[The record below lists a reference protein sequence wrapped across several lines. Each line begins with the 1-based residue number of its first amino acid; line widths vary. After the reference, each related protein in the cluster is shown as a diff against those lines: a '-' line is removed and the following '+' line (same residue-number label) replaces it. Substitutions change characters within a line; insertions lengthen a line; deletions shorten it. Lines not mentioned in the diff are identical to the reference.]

1 MPADQ
6 WPLFELVVS
15 EIDDCHYRLHM
26 NLDLLQF
33 DVQSFKVMMDD
44 LAQVWRGETL
54 APLAITFRDYV
65 MAEQA
70 RRQTSAWHDAWD
82 YWQEKLP
89 QLPLA
94 PELPV
99 VETPPETPHFTTF
112 KSTIGKTEW
121 QAVKQRWQQQGVTPS
136 AALLTLFAAT
146 LERWSRT
153 TTFTLNLT
161 FFNRQPIHP
170 QINQLIGDFTS
181 VTLVDFNFSAPVTL
195 QEQMQQTQQ
204 RLWQNMA
211 HSEMNGV
218 EVIREL
224 GRLRGSQRQPLMP
237 VVFTSMLGMTL
248 EGMTIDQAMSHL
260 FGEPCYVFT
269 QTPQVWLDHQV
280 MESDGELMF
289 SWYCMDN
296 VLEPGAAEAM
306 FNDYCAIL
314 QAVIAAPES
323 LKTLAS
329 GIARHIPRR
338 RWPLNAQAD
347 YDLRDIEQATL
358 EYPGIRQARAEIT
371 EQGALTLDIVMADDP
386 SPSAAMPDE
395 HELTQLALP
404 LPEQAQLDELEATW
418 RWLEARALQGIAAT
432 LNRHGLFTTPE
443 IAHRFSAIV
452 QALSAQASH
461 QRLLRQWLQC
471 LTERE
476 WLIREGESWRCRIP
490 LSEIPEPQEACPQSQ
505 WSQALAQYLETCI
518 ARHDALFSGQCSPL
532 ELLFNEQ
539 HRVTDA
545 LYRDNPAS
553 ACLNRYTAQ
562 IAALCSAERI
572 LEVGAGTAATT
583 APVLKATRNT
593 RQSYH
598 FTDVSAQ
605 FLNDA
610 RARFHDESQVSYALF
625 DINQPLDFT
634 AHPEAGYDLI
644 VAVNVLHDA
653 SHVVQTLR
661 RLKLLLKAG
670 GRLLIVEATE
680 RNSVFQLASVGF
692 IEELSGY
699 RDFRRRDEKPMLTR
713 SAWQEVLVQAG
724 FANELAWP
732 AQESS
737 PLRQH
742 LLVARSPGVNRP
754 DKKAVSRYLQQ
765 RFGTGLPILQIRQ
778 REALFTPL
786 HAPSDAP
793 TEPAKP
799 TPVAG
804 GNPALEKQVAELWQ
818 SLLSR
823 PVARHHDF
831 FELGGDS
838 LMATRMVAQLN
849 RRGIARANLQDLF
862 SHSTLSDFC
871 AHLQAATSGEDN
883 PIPLC
888 QGDGEETLFVFHASD
903 GDISAWLPLASALN
917 RRVFGLQA
925 KSPQRFATLDQ
936 MIDEYVGCIRR
947 QQPHGPYVLAGWSYG
962 AFLAAGA
969 AQRLYAKGEQVRM
982 VLIDPVCRQDF
993 CCENRAALLRLLA
1006 EGQTPLALPEHFD
1019 QQTPDSQLADF
1030 ISLAKTAGMVSQNLT
1045 LQAAETWLDN
1055 IAHLLRLLTEH
1066 TPGES
1071 VPVPCLMVYAAGRP
1085 AHWTPAETEWQGW
1098 INNADD
1104 AVIEASHWQIM
1115 MEAPHVQACAQHI
1128 TRWLCATSTQPENTL

>member
-1 MPADQ
+1 
-6 WPLFELVVS
+6 
-15 EIDDCHYRLHM
+15 
-26 NLDLLQF
+26 
-33 DVQSFKVMMDD
+33 
-44 LAQVWRGETL
+44 
-54 APLAITFRDYV
+54 
-65 MAEQA
+65 
-70 RRQTSAWHDAWD
+70 
-82 YWQEKLP
+82 
-89 QLPLA
+89 
-94 PELPV
+94 
-99 VETPPETPHFTTF
+99 
-112 KSTIGKTEW
+112 
-121 QAVKQRWQQQGVTPS
+121 
-136 AALLTLFAAT
+136 
-146 LERWSRT
+146 
-153 TTFTLNLT
+153 
-161 FFNRQPIHP
+161 
-170 QINQLIGDFTS
+170 
-181 VTLVDFNFSAPVTL
+181 
-195 QEQMQQTQQ
+195 
-204 RLWQNMA
+204 
-211 HSEMNGV
+211 
-218 EVIREL
+218 
-224 GRLRGSQRQPLMP
+224 
-237 VVFTSMLGMTL
+237 
-248 EGMTIDQAMSHL
+248 
-260 FGEPCYVFT
+260 
-269 QTPQVWLDHQV
+269 
-280 MESDGELMF
+280 
-289 SWYCMDN
+289 
-296 VLEPGAAEAM
+296 
-306 FNDYCAIL
+306 
-314 QAVIAAPES
+314 
-323 LKTLAS
+323 
-329 GIARHIPRR
+329 
-338 RWPLNAQAD
+338 
-347 YDLRDIEQATL
+347 
-358 EYPGIRQARAEIT
+358 
-371 EQGALTLDIVMADDP
+371 
-386 SPSAAMPDE
+386 
-395 HELTQLALP
+395 
-404 LPEQAQLDELEATW
+404 
-418 RWLEARALQGIAAT
+418 
-432 LNRHGLFTTPE
+432 
-443 IAHRFSAIV
+443 
-452 QALSAQASH
+452 
-461 QRLLRQWLQC
+461 
-471 LTERE
+471 
-476 WLIREGESWRCRIP
+476 
-490 LSEIPEPQEACPQSQ
+490 
-505 WSQALAQYLETCI
+505 
-518 ARHDALFSGQCSPL
+518 
-532 ELLFNEQ
+532 
-539 HRVTDA
+539 
-545 LYRDNPAS
+545 
-553 ACLNRYTAQ
+553 
-562 IAALCSAERI
+562 
-572 LEVGAGTAATT
+572 
-583 APVLKATRNT
+583 
-593 RQSYH
+593 
-598 FTDVSAQ
+598 
-605 FLNDA
+605 
-610 RARFHDESQVSYALF
+610 
-625 DINQPLDFT
+625 
-634 AHPEAGYDLI
+634 
-644 VAVNVLHDA
+644 
-653 SHVVQTLR
+653 
-661 RLKLLLKAG
+661 
-670 GRLLIVEATE
+670 
-680 RNSVFQLASVGF
+680 
-692 IEELSGY
+692 
-699 RDFRRRDEKPMLTR
+699 RDEKPMLTR

-1071 VPVPCLMVYAAGRP
+1071 VPVPCLMVYAA
-1085 AHWTPAETEWQGW
+1085 
-1098 INNADD
+1098 
-1104 AVIEASHWQIM
+1104 
-1115 MEAPHVQACAQHI
+1115 
-1128 TRWLCATSTQPENTL
+1128 

>member
-1 MPADQ
+1 RGMGALSDAEGCWHLEQAVMRGAPWRLAMRVFTDKMPPLQQALFNISATEKAATPVIPPADDNAFNGSLSDETAVMAWLKKRIAVQ
-6 WPLFELVVS
+6 L
-15 EIDDCHYRLHM
+15 RLSDPASLHP
-26 NLDLLQF
+26 NQDLLQ
-33 DVQSFKVMMDD
+33 
-44 LAQVWRGETL
+44 
-54 APLAITFRDYV
+54 
-65 MAEQA
+65 
-70 RRQTSAWHDAWD
+70 
-82 YWQEKLP
+82 
-89 QLPLA
+89 
-94 PELPV
+94 
-99 VETPPETPHFTTF
+99 
-112 KSTIGKTEW
+112 
-121 QAVKQRWQQQGVTPS
+121 
-136 AALLTLFAAT
+136 
-146 LERWSRT
+146 
-153 TTFTLNLT
+153 
-161 FFNRQPIHP
+161 
-170 QINQLIGDFTS
+170 
-181 VTLVDFNFSAPVTL
+181 
-195 QEQMQQTQQ
+195 
-204 RLWQNMA
+204 
-211 HSEMNGV
+211 
-218 EVIREL
+218 
-224 GRLRGSQRQPLMP
+224 
-237 VVFTSMLGMTL
+237 LGMDSLLFL
-248 EGMTIDQAMSHL
+248 ELS
-260 FGEPCYVFT
+260 
-269 QTPQVWLDHQV
+269 
-280 MESDGELMF
+280 SDIQHYLGVRI
-289 SWYCMDN
+289 N
-296 VLEPGAAEAM
+296 AERAW
-306 FNDYCAIL
+306 
-314 QAVIAAPES
+314 Q
-323 LKTLAS
+323 
-329 GIARHIPRR
+329 
-338 RWPLNAQAD
+338 
-347 YDLRDIEQATL
+347 DL
-358 EYPGIRQARAEIT
+358 
-371 EQGALTLDIVMADDP
+371 
-386 SPSAAMPDE
+386 SP
-395 HELTQLALP
+395 HGLTQLICSKP
-404 LPEQAQLDELEATW
+404 EATP
-418 RWLEARALQGIAAT
+418 AASQ
-432 LNRHGLFTTPE
+432 PE
-443 IAHRFSAIV
+443 V
-452 QALSAQASH
+452 
-461 QRLLRQWLQC
+461 LR
-471 LTERE
+471 
-476 WLIREGESWRCRIP
+476 
-490 LSEIPEPQEACPQSQ
+490 
-505 WSQALAQYLETCI
+505 
-518 ARHDALFSGQCSPL
+518 
-532 ELLFNEQ
+532 
-539 HRVTDA
+539 
-545 LYRDNPAS
+545 
-553 ACLNRYTAQ
+553 
-562 IAALCSAERI
+562 
-572 LEVGAGTAATT
+572 
-583 APVLKATRNT
+583 
-593 RQSYH
+593 
-598 FTDVSAQ
+598 
-605 FLNDA
+605 
-610 RARFHDESQVSYALF
+610 
-625 DINQPLDFT
+625 
-634 AHPEAGYDLI
+634 
-644 VAVNVLHDA
+644 HDA

-692 IEELSGY
+692 IEGLSGY

-1085 AHWTPAETEWQGW
+1085 SRWTPAETEWQGW